1 MEFSQDLGVRCLTIV
16 TIPRKM
22 ATLDVTMLA
31 NATIL
36 SHINISFSVVSRLE
50 VLLLWL

>member
-1 MEFSQDLGVRCLTIV
+1 MEFSQDLVVRCL

-22 ATLDVTMLA
+22 AILDVTMLA

-36 SHINISFSVVSRLE
+36 SHINISFSVVAALD